1 MPSALKHGAFST
13 ISFLPGEDPAEF
25 EKLRQDLAIE
35 YQISGSSEEAIID
48 GITKTFWQAR
58 RKDLYLGFQIERAR
72 QKVGALQL
80 RPPEVSEPAAEGGD
94 REGYAA
100 SAPAIRDTDH
110 PLEEIAPMA
119 TLDLL
124 SQEVD
129 LDMKLQ
135 AKLDRQFRMLFQIKA
150 SKSIDIVPAS
160 QLPEIASPQIQQLT
174 TPNKEQEGS
183 KAEE

>member
-1 MPSALKHGAFST
+1 
-13 ISFLPGEDPAEF
+13 
-25 EKLRQDLAIE
+25 
-35 YQISGSSEEAIID
+35 
-48 GITKTFWQAR
+48 
-58 RKDLYLGFQIERAR
+58 
-72 QKVGALQL
+72 
-80 RPPEVSEPAAEGGD
+80 
-94 REGYAA
+94 
-100 SAPAIRDTDH
+100 
-110 PLEEIAPMA
+110 MA

-160 QLPEIASPQIQQLT
+160 QLPEIAAPRIQQL
-174 TPNKEQEGS
+174 PSPIKEQEGS